1 MSVDHTVYSWRL
13 QYYPSVVYSRRI
25 ITVVVNGEY
34 LRSLFTMSVIHRKSL
49 YMTAVNGHC
58 KRLPFAISYDIILA
72 SFTVAVLLR

>member
-34 LRSLFTMSVIHRKSL
+34 LRSLFTMSVIHRNSL
-49 YMTAVNGHC
+49 YMNAVNGHC
-58 KRLPFAISYDIILA
+58 KQL
-72 SFTVAVLLR
+72 SFFVVNYCYTAVYGRT